1 MNAIII
7 YYSRSGNT
15 EKIAKQL
22 QADLGNIPA
31 IKIEPEEA
39 YGNYIMSCLRV
50 MKENREKVTPAF
62 ITPIP
67 DLSAYD
73 TVFIGFPIWAQDVPV
88 FVQDFIRQC
97 DSTNKSIIPFAT
109 YGMSGISWTKKP
121 SALYLIRSKSN
132 FLLTVVYLRREI
144 IKDGYLK
151 LRNYNGKGGTYLRT
165 FPREIFAAS
174 YQEQNEAT
182 TAFTSSGKSVK

>member
-22 QADLGNIPA
+22 QSDLGNIPS

-50 MKENREKVTPAF
+50 ADESRKNVVLKF

-67 DLSAYD
+67 DLKEYD
-73 TVFIGFPIWAQDVPV
+73 TIFVGFPIWMQDVPV
-88 FVQDFIRQC
+88 FVQEFIRQC
-97 DSTNKSIIPFAT
+97 DTGGKTIIPFAT
-109 YGMSGISWTKKP
+109 YGMSGISWTQKTLNSLFDKSQIKLPFDSGSFKK
-121 SALYLIRSKSN
+121 
-132 FLLTVVYLRREI
+132 
-144 IKDGYLK
+144 G
-151 LRNYNGKGGTYLRT
+151 NYNKWLNEINNLR
-165 FPREIFAAS
+165 
-174 YQEQNEAT
+174 
-182 TAFTSSGKSVK
+182 